1 MNRRLYIMKSTI
13 ADIHTL
19 DALARQDSAV
29 HRIDARIK
37 LLVTAAFIVTVMS
50 VDRYTVLALLPFFIY
65 PVAVAS
71 AAGVSFTFLFKRV
84 LAVSPFA
91 VLVGMFNPLFDTTPL
106 IAIYGFT
113 VSGGW
118 LSFVSILLR
127 FFLTVEAAL
136 ILIAVTGIYG
146 LGKGLRQCGVPQA
159 LTTQLLL
166 LYRYLFVLI
175 EESARMVRARELR
188 TFSKRQQGIR
198 LFARLVGALLLRT
211 YDRSLRIH
219 LAMSSRGFEGEIR
232 MSGNNRI
239 RAVDLLFCFGCIALF
254 VCIRTVNITQ
264 FFGKVLT
271 RLFV

>member
-1 MNRRLYIMKSTI
+1 MKSTVF
-13 ADIHTL
+13 DIHTL
-19 DALARQDSAV
+19 DTLSRQDSAV

-37 LLVTAAFIVTVMS
+37 LVVTAAFIVTVMS
-50 VDRYTVLALLPFFIY
+50 AGRYAVLALIPFFMY
-65 PVAVAS
+65 PVALTS
-71 AAGVSFTFLFKRV
+71 AGGLSFAYLFKRT

-91 VLVGMFNPLFDTTPL
+91 VMVGIFNPFFDKAPL
-106 IAIYGFT
+106 ITIGGIA

-146 LGKGLRQCGVPQA
+146 IGKGLRQCGVPQV

-175 EESARMVRARELR
+175 EESARMIRARELR
-188 TFSKRQQGIR
+188 TFTRRQKGIR
-198 LFARLVGALLLRT
+198 LFARLVGSLLLRT

-219 LAMSSRGFEGEIR
+219 QAMSSRGFEGEIR
-232 MSGNNRI
+232 MSCNTRI
-239 RAVDLLFCFGCIALF
+239 KAVDMFFCIVCIAFF
-254 VCIRTVNITQ
+254 VLIRTFNITEI
-264 FFGKVLT
+264 FGKILV